1 MSFRIVIADDD
12 TLIRT
17 GLRMILAT
25 QPDLEVVGEAA
36 DGRSHRPVP
45 GTAARCCAHGCSDA
59 ATGRAQC
66 HSGSDRSGPTPSGY
80 HGDLRLVPPVLLQQA
95 SR

>member
-1 MSFRIVIADDD
+1 MSIRIVIADDD

-36 DGRSHRPVP
+36 DGRQPSASPGHCGEMLCSWMFRCRYWTVSVP
-45 GTAARCCAHGCSDA
+45 QR
-59 ATGRAQC
+59 Q
-66 HSGSDRSGPTPSGY
+66 
-80 HGDLRLVPPVLLQQA
+80 
-95 SR
+95 